1 MRCISRISTKLNSRK
16 QLDRQDSNLDV
27 HAPTQILNGSSN
39 SNFRHSS
46 FSNVNGNST
55 IHYHYY
61 NRDGDGSERPSLE
74 QAPVIEVLSVPGSQ
88 NQAEAVQE
96 HPHRDNHSPDQS
108 LNGQEDSETLEPSY
122 PFYTPPS
129 PFFLPLPDTPD
140 PFYRRR
146 HSFSLYP
153 QSAIRTWDPY
163 YPPFL
168 NPPVSPAQLHIHP
181 WLNAQTWNGEFLF
194 NLADRRFNPM
204 RRHVAG
210 IMRTTS
216 PSGMDILCQAAT
228 YPPLNRLRI
237 ICDIIPQWSIDLR
250 HRLDMMPDGS
260 GMSFDTTRTSA
271 LDLETSPV
279 NRLLLLLLPP
289 ITLLDILIQVHRSL
303 HTRITRVDW
312 AKLTSE
318 EEAAVSKAY
327 RKRCNAAGSTST
339 IGSREAVQAE
349 LVQGV
354 KRVDFLLER
363 IWFKGC
369 VMDLERGIMR
379 LIVGKKS

>member
-1 MRCISRISTKLNSRK
+1 VTQNDSILRHFPINSTKEETSANATAAPLSIYFLYYIYVVASRARSTRMSGTYVYIPH
-16 QLDRQDSNLDV
+16 QQY
-27 HAPTQILNGSSN
+27 PN
-39 SNFRHSS
+39 SNYAENTVYTPVSPFIPNAALYRSPYTDNIPLPDSPS
-46 FSNVNGNST
+46 FSFT
-55 IHYHYY
+55 
-61 NRDGDGSERPSLE
+61 EFPS
-74 QAPVIEVLSVPGSQ
+74 AS
-88 NQAEAVQE
+88 
-96 HPHRDNHSPDQS
+96 
-108 LNGQEDSETLEPSY
+108 EDSTFPNTPLNRPRRGSWHVEPSY

-153 QSAIRTWDPY
+153 QPAIRTWDPY

-181 WLNAQTWNGEFLF
+181 WLNAQTWSGEFLF

-204 RRHVAG
+204 RKHLSG
-210 IMRTTS
+210 ILRTIS
-216 PSGMDILCQAAT
+216 PAGMDILYQAAT

-237 ICDIIPQWSIDLR
+237 ICDIIPQWPIDLR
-250 HRLDMMPDGS
+250 HQLDMMPDGS

-271 LDLETSPV
+271 F
-279 NRLLLLLLPP
+279 PP

-303 HTRITRVDW
+303 HTRITHVDW
-312 AKLTSE
+312 AKLTLE
-318 EEAAVSKAY
+318 EEMAVSKAY
-327 RKRCNAAGSTST
+327 RKRCHAVGSTGT

-349 LVQGV
+349 LLQGV